1 MVAEQEN
8 KSILIQAV
16 NHMPN
21 DKLQIKKL
29 YALSSENRKFSFSL
43 PLKHKIKIVKRDYE
57 VKLKADEKYGTY
69 ILWKNR
75 KYPVEIVRSSQNK
88 YEILFNDISYTFT
101 VETPFSLQR
110 MKVLNSNRGK
120 IEKEIIK
127 APMPGK
133 IIDVLVREGS
143 TVVRGEPLVIL
154 EAMKM
159 QNEILSPVNGLIAK
173 VLAKPNTNVMKDDLL
188 IEIKL

>member
-1 MVAEQEN
+1 MA
-8 KSILIQAV
+8 
-16 NHMPN
+16 N
-21 DKLQIKKL
+21 DNLQFRKL
-29 YALSSENRKFSFSL
+29 YALSSEKRKFSFSL
-43 PLKHKIKIVKRDYE
+43 PLKQTIRIGKRNYE
-57 VKLKADEKYGTY
+57 VKLKSDEKYGTY

-75 KYPVEIVRSSQNK
+75 KYPVEIIRSRQNK

-110 MKVLNSNRGK
+110 MKVLNSKRGK
-120 IEKEIIK
+120 IEKEYIK

-143 TVVRGEPLVIL
+143 CVLRGEPVVIL

-159 QNEILSPVNGLIAK
+159 QNEILSPVNGTIVK
-173 VLAKPNTNVMKDDLL
+173 VSARANTNVMKNDLL
-188 IEIKL
+188 VEIKL

>member
-1 MVAEQEN
+1 MD
-8 KSILIQAV
+8 
-16 NHMPN
+16 
-21 DKLQIKKL
+21 DKLRIKKL

-43 PLKHKIKIVKRDYE
+43 PLKNKIRIGKRDYI
-57 VKLKADEKYGTY
+57 VQLKADEKLGTY

-75 KYPVEIVRSSQNK
+75 KYPVEIVRSRQNK

-101 VETPFSLQR
+101 VETPFSLKR
-110 MKVLNSNRGK
+110 KKVLHSKRPK
-120 IEKEIIK
+120 AEKELLK

-143 TVVRGEPLVIL
+143 DVLRGEVVVIL

-159 QNEILSPVNGLIAK
+159 QNELQSPVNGK
-173 VLAKPNTNVMKDDLL
+173 VIKVAVRPDANVMKDDVLV
-188 IEIKL
+188 EIKAD

>member
-1 MVAEQEN
+1 MA
-8 KSILIQAV
+8 
-16 NHMPN
+16 N
-21 DKLQIKKL
+21 DKLNINKL
-29 YALSSENRKFSFSL
+29 HTLSSEKRKYTFAL
-43 PLKHKIKIVKRDYE
+43 PLKHSIKIGKREYE
-57 VKLKADEKYGTY
+57 VKLKTDEKLGTY

-75 KYPVEIVRSSQNK
+75 KYPVEIVRSRQNK

-110 MKVLNSNRGK
+110 MKVLDSRKGK
-120 IEKEIIK
+120 AEQEYVK

-143 TVVRGEPLVIL
+143 PVLRGEPVVIL

-159 QNEILSPVNGLIAK
+159 QNEILSPVNGTITR
-173 VLAKPNTNVMKDDLL
+173 VSAKPNTNVMKDDLL
-188 IEIKL
+188 VEIKL

>member
-1 MVAEQEN
+1 MA
-8 KSILIQAV
+8 S
-16 NHMPN
+16 

-29 YALSSENRKFSFSL
+29 YALSSEDKKFSFAL
-43 PLKHKIKIVKRDYE
+43 PLKHSIRIGKRDYD
-57 VKLKADEKYGTY
+57 VKLKSDEKFGTY

-101 VETPFSLQR
+101 VETPFSLKR
-110 MKVLNSNRGK
+110 KKVIDSKRGK
-120 IEKEIIK
+120 IEQETIK

-143 TVVRGEPLVIL
+143 AVLRGEPLVIL

-159 QNEILSPVNGLIAK
+159 QNEITSPVNGTVVK
-173 VLAKPNTNVMKDDLL
+173 VSAKPNSNVMKDDVLL
-188 IEIKL
+188 EIKL

>member
-1 MVAEQEN
+1 MANE
-8 KSILIQAV
+8 K
-16 NHMPN
+16 P
-21 DKLQIKKL
+21 QIKKL
-29 YALSSENRKFSFSL
+29 YTLSSENRKYSFSL
-43 PLKHKIKIVKRDYE
+43 PLKHSIRIGKREYE
-57 VKLKADEKYGTY
+57 VKLKTDEKYGPY

-110 MKVLNSNRGK
+110 KKVLNSKRGK
-120 IEKEIIK
+120 VEQENIK

-133 IIDVLVREGS
+133 IIDVLVREGA
-143 TVVRGEPLVIL
+143 TVLRGEAVVIL

-159 QNEILSPVNGLIAK
+159 QNEIISPVNGTILKITAR
-173 VLAKPNTNVMKDDLL
+173 ANTNVMKDDLL
-188 IEIKL
+188 IEIKVS

>member
-1 MVAEQEN
+1 MA
-8 KSILIQAV
+8 
-16 NHMPN
+16 N

-29 YALSSENRKFSFSL
+29 YTLSSENRKFSFSM
-43 PLKHKIKIVKRDYE
+43 PLKQTIRIGKREYE
-57 VKLKADEKYGTY
+57 VKLKSDEKYGTY

-75 KYPVEIVRSSQNK
+75 KYPVEIVSSRQNK

-110 MKVLNSNRGK
+110 MKVLNSKKGRV
-120 IEKEIIK
+120 ETEYIK

-133 IIDVLVREGS
+133 IIDVLVREGAS
-143 TVVRGEPLVIL
+143 VLRGEPILIL

-159 QNEILSPVNGLIAK
+159 QNEIVSPFNGIIMKVSAK
-173 VLAKPNTNVMKDDLL
+173 ANTNVMKDDLL
-188 IEIKL
+188 VEIKVS

>member
-1 MVAEQEN
+1 MA
-8 KSILIQAV
+8 
-16 NHMPN
+16 N
-21 DKLQIKKL
+21 DKFQIKKL
-29 YALSSENRKFSFSL
+29 YALSSENRKYSFSL
-43 PLKHKIKIVKRDYE
+43 PLKHKIRIGKRDYE

-75 KYPVEIVRSSQNK
+75 KYPVEILSSRQNR

-110 MKVLNSNRGK
+110 MKVLNSRK
-120 IEKEIIK
+120 CKVEKECIK

-143 TVVRGEPLVIL
+143 TVVRGEPVVIL

-159 QNEILSPVNGLIAK
+159 QNEILSPVNGVITKVTAK
-173 VLAKPNTNVMKDDLL
+173 ANTNVLKDDLL
-188 IEIKL
+188 VEIKL

>member
-1 MVAEQEN
+1 MAT
-8 KSILIQAV
+8 
-16 NHMPN
+16 

-29 YALSSENRKFSFSL
+29 YALSSENRKFGFAI
-43 PLKHKIKIVKRDYE
+43 PLKHTIRIGKRDYE
-57 VKLKADEKYGTY
+57 VKLKSDEKLGTY

-75 KYPVEIVRSSQNK
+75 KYPVEIIRSRQNK

-110 MKVLNSNRGK
+110 MKVLNANKGK
-120 IEKEIIK
+120 VETEFIK

-133 IIDVLVREGS
+133 IIDVLVREGA
-143 TVVRGEPLVIL
+143 TVTRGEPLVIL

-159 QNEILSPVNGLIAK
+159 QNEILAPVSGTISK
-173 VLAKPNTNVMKDDLL
+173 VSARANTNVMKDDMLV
-188 IEIKL
+188 EIKL

>member
-1 MVAEQEN
+1 MTNERIN
-8 KSILIQAV
+8 
-16 NHMPN
+16 
-21 DKLQIKKL
+21 IKKL
-29 YALSSENRKFSFSL
+29 YALSSENRRFCFSL
-43 PLKHKIKIVKRDYE
+43 PLKHSIRIGKRDYE

-75 KYPVEIVRSSQNK
+75 KYPVEIIRSRQNK

-110 MKVLNSNRGK
+110 MKVLSSTRGK
-120 IEKEIIK
+120 VEKELIK

-143 TVVRGEPLVIL
+143 HVLRGASVLIL

-159 QNEILSPVNGLIAK
+159 QNEILSPVNGTVIKISAK
-173 VLAKPNTNVMKDDLL
+173 ANSNVMKDDVLV
-188 IEIKL
+188 EIKVE

>member
-1 MVAEQEN
+1 MA
-8 KSILIQAV
+8 
-16 NHMPN
+16 N
-21 DKLQIKKL
+21 DNLQIKKL

-43 PLKHKIKIVKRDYE
+43 PLKQTIRIGKRDYE

-101 VETPFSLQR
+101 VETPFSLKR
-110 MKVLNSNRGK
+110 MKVLSSKRGK
-120 IEKEIIK
+120 IEREYIK

-143 TVVRGEPLVIL
+143 TVVKGEPVVIL

-159 QNEILSPVNGLIAK
+159 QNELLSPVNGTVVK
-173 VLAKPNTNVMKDDLL
+173 VTAKPNTNVMKDDLL
-188 IEIKL
+188 VEIKL

>member
-1 MVAEQEN
+1 MTNERIN
-8 KSILIQAV
+8 
-16 NHMPN
+16 
-21 DKLQIKKL
+21 IKKL
-29 YALSSENRKFSFSL
+29 YALSSENRRFCFSL
-43 PLKHKIKIVKRDYE
+43 PLKHSIRIGKRDYE

-75 KYPVEIVRSSQNK
+75 KYPVEIIRSRQNK

-110 MKVLNSNRGK
+110 MKVLSSTRGK
-120 IEKEIIK
+120 VEKELIK

-143 TVVRGEPLVIL
+143 HVLRGESVLIL

-159 QNEILSPVNGLIAK
+159 QNEILSPVNGTVIKISAK
-173 VLAKPNTNVMKDDLL
+173 ADSNVMKDDMLV
-188 IEIKL
+188 EIKVE

>member
-1 MVAEQEN
+1 MA
-8 KSILIQAV
+8 
-16 NHMPN
+16 N
-21 DKLQIKKL
+21 DKPQIKKL

-43 PLKHKIKIVKRDYE
+43 PLKHSIKIGKRDYE
-57 VKLKADEKYGTY
+57 VKLKSDEKLGTY

-75 KYPVEIVRSSQNK
+75 KYPVEIISSRQNK

-110 MKVLNSNRGK
+110 KKVLDSKRGK
-120 IEKEIIK
+120 VETEYIK

-133 IIDVLVREGS
+133 IIDVHVREGA
-143 TVVRGEPLVIL
+143 TVQRGESLVIL

-159 QNEILSPVNGLIAK
+159 QNEIISPVSGTIVK
-173 VLAKPNTNVMKDDLL
+173 VSAKPNTNVMKDDLL
-188 IEIKL
+188 VEIKL

>member
-1 MVAEQEN
+1 MAKE
-8 KSILIQAV
+8 
-16 NHMPN
+16 
-21 DKLQIKKL
+21 KLQIKKL
-29 YALSSENRKFSFSL
+29 YALSSENRKYSFSI
-43 PLKHKIKIVKRDYE
+43 PLKQSIKIGKREYE
-57 VKLKADEKYGTY
+57 VKLKADDKLGTY

-110 MKVLNSNRGK
+110 KKVLDSRRGK
-120 IEKEIIK
+120 VEQEIIK

-143 TVVRGEPLVIL
+143 TVLRGEPVVIL

-159 QNEILSPVNGLIAK
+159 QNEILSPVNGVITKVSAK
-173 VLAKPNTNVMKDDLL
+173 ANTNVMKDDVLV
-188 IEIKL
+188 EIKL

>member
-1 MVAEQEN
+1 M
-8 KSILIQAV
+8 SD
-16 NHMPN
+16 

-29 YALSSENRKFSFSL
+29 YTLSSENRKFSFSL
-43 PLKHKIKIVKRDYE
+43 PLKQSIKIGKRNYE
-57 VKLKADEKYGTY
+57 VQLKNDEKYGTY

-75 KYPVEIVRSSQNK
+75 RYPVEIIRSRQNK

-110 MKVLNSNRGK
+110 MKVLNKQKGK
-120 IEKEIIK
+120 VDKEFIK

-143 TVVRGEPLVIL
+143 QVVRGEAVVIL

-159 QNEILSPVNGLIAK
+159 QNEILSPVNGLIVKVSAK
-173 VLAKPNTNVMKDDLL
+173 ANTNVMKDDVLV
-188 IEIKL
+188 EIKVD

>member
-1 MVAEQEN
+1 M
-8 KSILIQAV
+8 SS
-16 NHMPN
+16 

-43 PLKHKIKIVKRDYE
+43 PLKQSIRIGKRNYE
-57 VKLKADEKYGTY
+57 VQIKNDEKYGTY

-75 KYPVEIVRSSQNK
+75 RYPVEIIRSRQNK

-110 MKVLNSNRGK
+110 MKVLNKQKGK
-120 IEKEIIK
+120 VDKEFVK

-143 TVVRGEPLVIL
+143 QVLRGEAVVIL

-159 QNEILSPVNGLIAK
+159 QNEILSPVNGHIVK
-173 VLAKPNTNVMKDDLL
+173 VSARANTNVMKDDELV
-188 IEIKL
+188 EIKVD

>member
-1 MVAEQEN
+1 M
-8 KSILIQAV
+8 S
-16 NHMPN
+16 N

-29 YALSSENRKFSFSL
+29 YTLSSENRKLSFSL
-43 PLKHKIKIVKRDYE
+43 PLKHTIRIGKRDYE
-57 VKLKADEKYGTY
+57 VKLKSDEKYGTY

-75 KYPVEIVRSSQNK
+75 KYPVEVVSSRQNK

-110 MKVLNSNRGK
+110 MKVLNSQKGK
-120 IEKEIIK
+120 VEQEFIK

-143 TVVRGEPLVIL
+143 NVLRGEPMLIL

-159 QNEILSPVNGLIAK
+159 QNEILSPVNGIIVKVHAK
-173 VLAKPNTNVMKDDLL
+173 VNSNVMKDDLL
-188 IEIKL
+188 FDIKVE

>member
-1 MVAEQEN
+1 M
-8 KSILIQAV
+8 ST
-16 NHMPN
+16 

-29 YALSSENRKFSFSL
+29 YALSSENRKFSFTI
-43 PLKHKIKIVKRDYE
+43 PLKHSIKIGKRNYD
-57 VKLKADEKYGTY
+57 VQLKHDDKYGTY

-75 KYPVEIVRSSQNK
+75 KYPVEIIRSRQNK

-101 VETPFSLQR
+101 VETPFSMQR
-110 MKVLNSNRGK
+110 MKFLNKQKGK
-120 IEKEIIK
+120 VETEFIK

-143 TVVRGEPLVIL
+143 QIIRGESVVIL

-159 QNEILSPVNGLIAK
+159 QNEILSPVNGHVIK
-173 VLAKPNTNVMKDDLL
+173 VIAKPNTNVMKDDVLV
-188 IEIKL
+188 EIKVD

>member
-1 MVAEQEN
+1 MA
-8 KSILIQAV
+8 S
-16 NHMPN
+16 

-29 YALSSENRKFSFSL
+29 YALSSENRKFAFSI
-43 PLKHKIKIVKRDYE
+43 PLKHTIRIGKRDYE
-57 VKLKADEKYGTY
+57 VKLKSDEKLGTY

-75 KYPVEIVRSSQNK
+75 KYPVEIISSRQNK

-110 MKVLNSNRGK
+110 MKVLNAKKGK
-120 IEKEIIK
+120 VETEFVK

-133 IIDVLVREGS
+133 IIDVLVREGA
-143 TVVRGEPLVIL
+143 TVTRGEPLVIL

-159 QNEILSPVNGLIAK
+159 QNEILAPVSGTISK
-173 VLAKPNTNVMKDDLL
+173 VSARANTNVMKDDMLV
-188 IEIKL
+188 EIKL